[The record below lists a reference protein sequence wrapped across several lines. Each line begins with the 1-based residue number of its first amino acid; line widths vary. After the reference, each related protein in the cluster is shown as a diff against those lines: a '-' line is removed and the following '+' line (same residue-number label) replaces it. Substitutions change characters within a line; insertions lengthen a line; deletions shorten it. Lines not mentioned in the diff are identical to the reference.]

1 MLSNSE
7 GGTAV
12 NNGTIELMINRRMLL
27 SDDLGNTENLNEVEM
42 IDGNEVGLRTFATY
56 TLALT
61 DSR

>member
-1 MLSNSE
+1 
-7 GGTAV
+7 
-12 NNGTIELMINRRMLL
+12 MINRRMLL
-27 SDDLGNTENLNEVEM
+27 SDDLGNSENLNEVEK